1 MNRERLQRIRNFQS
15 QDWYPALV
23 IRPLTIGIMLII
35 ADWQFLTPNRLT
47 TIATL
52 VKLAGAW
59 LILDR
64 DHWVLSVVLLQLGI
78 IFDHLDGTMARYR
91 RTFTKLG
98 SYYDKVSDILTWCII
113 VMVLGW
119 QAYVQSGKAMY
130 ILFGAASVI
139 ALNIRGYMKWLCT
152 AETERIR
159 WFEAKR
165 DPSLVDSR
173 TAPIVIKPP
182 PARTA
187 RDWAVWVGKRVLMI
201 FAFEEMDLWFWLGL
215 GMLIDRIDLVLWLMM
230 LTQVPLM
237 LVMVVVRAVWMARA
251 DRQLR
256 DLEAA

>member
-1 MNRERLQRIRNFQS
+1 LQRIRNFQS

-35 ADWQFLTPNRLT
+35 ADWPFLTPNRLT

-64 DHWVLSVVLLQLGI
+64 EHWVLSVVLLQLGI
-78 IFDHLDGTMARYR
+78 IFDHLDGTLARYR

-98 SYYDKVSDILTWCII
+98 SYYDKVSDIITWCII

-119 QAYVQSGKAMY
+119 QAYVQSGQAMY
-130 ILFGAASVI
+130 ILFAAASVI

-165 DPSLVDSR
+165 DPSLVDQR

-182 PARTA
+182 PERTP
-187 RDWAVWVGKRVLMI
+187 REWAQWLAKRVVMI

-256 DLEAA
+256 ELEAA

>member
-15 QDWYPALV
+15 LDWYPALV

-35 ADWQFLTPNRLT
+35 ADWQVLTPNRLT
-47 TIATL
+47 TIANL
-52 VKLAGAW
+52 VKLAGTV

-64 DHWVLSVVLLQLGI
+64 DHWVASVILLQLGI
-78 IFDHLDGTMARYR
+78 LFDHLDGTMARYR

-98 SYYDKVSDILTWCII
+98 SYYDKVSDMITWCLI

-130 ILFGAASVI
+130 IVFAASSVI
-139 ALNIRGYMKWLCT
+139 ALNLRGYMKWLGQ

-165 DPSLVDSR
+165 DPSLLAKH

-182 PARTA
+182 PERTP
-187 RDWAVWVGKRVLMI
+187 RDWAIWVGKRLLMV

-215 GMLIDRIDLVLWLMM
+215 AMLIDRIDLVLWLMM

-237 LVMVVVRAVWMARA
+237 LVMVVVRAVWMNRA

-256 DLEAA
+256 ELETG